1 MESTIREIVDNFFKE
16 KKLDIIS
23 EVERKIV
30 KECGR
35 NFINKHIS
43 QITLKE
49 KNIKVKTKTIEAKT
63 EINLHKRKI
72 QPKGYKII
80 IL

>member
-1 MESTIREIVDNFFKE
+1 MESTIKEIVDSFFKE
-16 KKLDIIS
+16 KKLDIIN
-23 EVERKIV
+23 ELEKKII

-35 NFINKHIS
+35 KFVNKHIS
-43 QITLKE
+43 QITLEDK
-49 KNIKVKTKTIEAKT
+49 KIKVKTKTIEAKT
-63 EINLHKRKI
+63 EINLHKRNI

>member
-1 MESTIREIVDNFFKE
+1 MESTIKEIVDSFFKE

-23 EVERKIV
+23 EVEKKIA

-35 NFINKHIS
+35 KFVNKHIS
-43 QITLKE
+43 QITLDE
-49 KNIKVKTKTIEAKT
+49 KKIKVKTKTIEAKT
-63 EINLHKRKI
+63 EINLHKRNI

>member
-1 MESTIREIVDNFFKE
+1 MESTIKEIVDSFFKE
-16 KKLDIIS
+16 KKLDIIR
-23 EVERKIV
+23 EVEKKII

-35 NFINKHIS
+35 KFVDKHIS
-43 QITLKE
+43 QITLQE
-49 KNIKVKTKTIEAKT
+49 KKIKVKTKTIEAKT
-63 EINLHKRKI
+63 EINLHKRNI

>member
-43 QITLKE
+43 QTLLRSHRYA
-49 KNIKVKTKTIEAKT
+49 KVRAKCG
-63 EINLHKRKI
+63 INSAARGVHRATCGL
-72 QPKGYKII
+72 
-80 IL
+80 

>member
-1 MESTIREIVDNFFKE
+1 MESTIKEIVDSFFKE
-16 KKLDIIS
+16 KKLDIIR
-23 EVERKIV
+23 EVEKKII

-35 NFINKHIS
+35 KFVNKHIS
-43 QITLKE
+43 QITLQE
-49 KNIKVKTKTIEAKT
+49 KKIKVKTKTIEAKT
-63 EINLHKRKI
+63 EINLHKRNI

>member
-1 MESTIREIVDNFFKE
+1 MESTIKEIVDSFFKE
-16 KKLDIIS
+16 KKLDIIR
-23 EVERKIV
+23 EVEKKII

-35 NFINKHIS
+35 KFVDKHIS
-43 QITLKE
+43 QITLEE
-49 KNIKVKTKTIEAKT
+49 KKIKVKTKTIEAKT
-63 EINLHKRKI
+63 EINLHKRNI

>member
-1 MESTIREIVDNFFKE
+1 MESTIKEIVDSFFKE
-16 KKLDIIS
+16 KKLDIIR
-23 EVERKIV
+23 EVEKKIV

-35 NFINKHIS
+35 KFFNKHIS
-43 QITLKE
+43 QITLEE
-49 KNIKVKTKTIEAKT
+49 KKIKVKTKTIEAKT
-63 EINLHKRKI
+63 EINLHKRNI

>member
-1 MESTIREIVDNFFKE
+1 MESTIKEIVDSFFKE
-16 KKLDIIS
+16 KKLDIIR
-23 EVERKIV
+23 EVEKKII

-35 NFINKHIS
+35 KFVNKHIS
-43 QITLKE
+43 QITLEE
-49 KNIKVKTKTIEAKT
+49 KKIKVKTKTIEAKT
-63 EINLHKRKI
+63 EINLHKRNI

>member
-1 MESTIREIVDNFFKE
+1 MESTIKEIVDSFFKE
-16 KKLDIIS
+16 KKLDIIK
-23 EVERKIV
+23 EVEKKII

-35 NFINKHIS
+35 KFVDKHIS
-43 QITLKE
+43 QITLEE
-49 KNIKVKTKTIEAKT
+49 KKIKVKTKTIEAKT
-63 EINLHKRKI
+63 EINLHKRNI

>member
-1 MESTIREIVDNFFKE
+1 MESTIKEIVDSFFKE

-23 EVERKIV
+23 EVEKKIV

-35 NFINKHIS
+35 KFVNKHIS
-43 QITLKE
+43 QITLEE
-49 KNIKVKTKTIEAKT
+49 KKIKVKTKTIEAKT
-63 EINLHKRKI
+63 EINLHKRNI

>member
-30 KECGR
+30 KACGR
-35 NFINKHIS
+35 KFIDKHIS
-43 QITLKE
+43 QITLEE
-49 KNIKVKTKTIEAKT
+49 KNIKVRTKTIEAKT
-63 EINLHKRKI
+63 EINLHKRNI

>member
-1 MESTIREIVDNFFKE
+1 MESTIKEIVDSFFKE

-23 EVERKIV
+23 EVEKKIV

-35 NFINKHIS
+35 KFVNKHIS
-43 QITLKE
+43 QITLDE
-49 KNIKVKTKTIEAKT
+49 KKIKVKTKTIEAKT
-63 EINLHKRKI
+63 EINLHKRNI